1 MEELRNFRKIN
12 HLTQDQL
19 GDFLGIKKSFISRV
33 ENGQVALP
41 SDKFKKLLNN
51 NMGWDVSVLQGLDA
65 EKRIPAAVAFSTL
78 FSSDLGAPLQLKP
91 ETSARIIGRAKSS
104 EIKMEKLWDENVR
117 LKKEIEDLRIQ
128 LARVEKQNTEYWE
141 MIKRLTEK

>member
-19 GDFLGIKKSFISRV
+19 GDYLGIKKSFISRV

-41 SDKFKKLLNN
+41 SEKFKKLLNN
-51 NMGWDVSVLQGLDA
+51 DMGWDVSVLQGLDA
-65 EKRIPAAVAFSTL
+65 EKWIPTAVAFSSL
-78 FSSDLGAPLQLKP
+78 FGSDLGAPLQLKP

-104 EIKMEKLWDENVR
+104 ELKMEKLWDENVR
-117 LKKEIEDLRIQ
+117 LKKRIADLQVQ
-128 LARVEKQNTEYWE
+128 LDRAEKLNAEYWE
-141 MIKRLTEK
+141 MIKKLTEK